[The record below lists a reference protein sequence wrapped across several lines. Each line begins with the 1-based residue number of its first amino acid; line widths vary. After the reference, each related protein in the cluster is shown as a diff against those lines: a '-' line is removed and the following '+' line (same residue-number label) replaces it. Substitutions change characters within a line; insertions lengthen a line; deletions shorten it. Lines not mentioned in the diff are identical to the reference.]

1 MEESGEFPSEGRC
14 ELRAP
19 VRDESVME
27 SESDESFGEKEF
39 GNPGGEEPIGR
50 LGGRRSSPGVRVF
63 DCHSGWQPAKD
74 DQQPEEDCDATESV
88 RTNVYVTFISP
99 GAEDQ
104 WNAYSVEVSRVGWV
118 DSDARS
124 REWQTDTQQLIERLA
139 VQAPQLAGR
148 PVTVAHWTVLCC
160 SCRTP

>member
-1 MEESGEFPSEGRC
+1 MASPPLQVVIARLTVPLPLLLARAARASG
-14 ELRAP
+14 
-19 VRDESVME
+19 DE
-27 SESDESFGEKEF
+27 
-39 GNPGGEEPIGR
+39 EEPIGR

-74 DQQPEEDCDATESV
+74 DQQPEEDCDAAESV
-88 RTNVYVTFISP
+88 RTNVYVMFVSP

-104 WNAYSVEVSRVGWV
+104 RNAYSVEVPRVGWV
-118 DSDARS
+118 DSDARL
-124 REWQTDTQQLIERLA
+124 REWQTDTQQLIEWLA

-148 PVTVAHWTVLCC
+148 PVTVARWTVLCR